1 MVVYYGFSPPPP
13 LTICQISLIICHH
26 PFILLCRE
34 RLWEWLGV
42 SCPRTKHNGLASA
55 LCHLKSS
62 VQTIRSTSLTLPKD
76 FFLHSI
82 LNLSFILQ
90 QTHLLNP
97 SLIELG
103 LKFYIATASWLNQV
117 ALAGDSFDE
126 MTSFKEVEIP
136 LPTEVGMHPLRRCTS
151 LSIAVIIW
159 PSILEERRD

>member
-1 MVVYYGFSPPPP
+1 MIQPGELLTSLGWDGSLLWVLPPP

-34 RLWEWLGV
+34 RLWEWSGV
-42 SCPRTKHNGLASA
+42 SCPRTQLTQWPSYSA

-62 VQTIRSTSLTLPKD
+62 VQTIRSTSLTLPKG

-136 LPTEVGMHPLRRCTS
+136 LPTQVGDKMLYAS
-151 LSIAVIIW
+151 FK
-159 PSILEERRD
+159 EMY

>member
-1 MVVYYGFSPPPP
+1 MVRSVLPKNKTQWPSQ
-13 LTICQISLIICHH
+13 CQ
-26 PFILLCRE
+26 
-34 RLWEWLGV
+34 
-42 SCPRTKHNGLASA
+42 
-55 LCHLKSS
+55 CHLKYS
-62 VQTIRSTSLTLPKD
+62 VQTIRSTSLTLPKG
-76 FFLHSI
+76 F

-136 LPTEVGMHPLRRCTS
+136 LPTQVGMHPLRRCTS
-151 LSIAVIIW
+151 LNIAVII
-159 PSILEERRD
+159 